1 MEFYLQNFPYMILY
15 KKDLSLVNLSGVSFP
30 QVVSMEKKEHN
41 KLYFILATAV
51 RTVALL
57 CVTGPIMQ
65 TFLASI
71 GFSSRWIYIHTSL
84 VQAANILTIS
94 LCSTWADRG
103 SVIKRTAMVELP
115 YALLYLLYLPLCIWK
130 SPSFAS
136 FLMLTGICL
145 LQSICIALWTICEY
159 KLPYFIF
166 TPREYGSVLSIGGVV
181 GGLISLGTGIVIT
194 WLSARMS
201 YASLMLW
208 SCVLSL
214 GLMVLC
220 AVLHLSLKPVT
231 DAPQTTSATG
241 SKKLNQLEVFR
252 YPLFFRMIPANL
264 MRGFGYGTTTIFAA
278 IALDLG
284 FDQSVSTALVSAQSI
299 AALVACA
306 AFGLSISFIPPRF
319 VTLIGSLSFGL
330 IPLLLIPS
338 KGIFLTV
345 MALVYLGR
353 TLVDYSVPSILRA
366 AIPVHLAGPYNAWR
380 MLLHNGGT
388 LIATT
393 IAAFIPVSWLLVLTM
408 VFQLLSGLHY
418 FISKDLRADQQFRK

>member
-1 MEFYLQNFPYMILY
+1 MILY

-94 LCSTWADRG
+94 LCSTWADKG

-231 DAPQTTSATG
+231 DAPQTASATG

>member
-1 MEFYLQNFPYMILY
+1 M
-15 KKDLSLVNLSGVSFP
+15 DR
-30 QVVSMEKKEHN
+30 KEHN

-65 TFLASI
+65 TFLGSL

-84 VQAANILTIS
+84 VQAVNILTIS

-115 YALLYLLYLPLCIWK
+115 YALLYLLYIPLCLWK

-136 FLMLTGICL
+136 FLMLTGICV
-145 LQSICIALWTICEY
+145 LQSVCIALWTICEY

-166 TPREYGSVLSIGGVV
+166 TPREYGSVLSIGGVI

-194 WLSARMS
+194 WLSARMT

-208 SCVLSL
+208 ACVLSL

-220 AVLHLSLKPVT
+220 AVLHLSLKPVAS
-231 DAPQTTSATG
+231 APQTGPGTD
-241 SKKLNQLEVFR
+241 SKKVNQLEVFR
-252 YPLFFRMIPANL
+252 YPLFYRMIPANL

-278 IALDLG
+278 IALDLD

-306 AFGLSISFIPPRF
+306 AFGLSISVIPPRF
-319 VTLIGSLSFGL
+319 VTLTGSLSFCL
-330 IPLLLIPS
+330 IPLLLVPS
-338 KGIFLTV
+338 KGIFLAV

-366 AIPVHLAGPYNAWR
+366 AIPAHLAGPYNAWR

-388 LIATT
+388 LLATT
-393 IAAFIPVSWLLVLTM
+393 IAAFIPISWLLVLTM

>member
-1 MEFYLQNFPYMILY
+1 MNT
-15 KKDLSLVNLSGVSFP
+15 
-30 QVVSMEKKEHN
+30 KEHN

-65 TFLASI
+65 TFLASC
-71 GFSSRWIYIHTSL
+71 GFSSRWIYVHTSL
-84 VQAANILTIS
+84 VQAANVLTIS
-94 LCSTWADRG
+94 LCSTWADKG

-115 YALLYLLYLPLCIWK
+115 YALLYLLYIPLCLWK

-145 LQSICIALWTICEY
+145 LQSVCIALWTVCEY
-159 KLPYFIF
+159 KLPYYIF
-166 TPREYGSVLSIGGVV
+166 TPREYGSVLSIGGVA

-208 SCVLSL
+208 ACVLSL
-214 GLMVLC
+214 GLMALC
-220 AVLHLSLKPVT
+220 ALLHLSLKPVA
-231 DAPQTTSATG
+231 DAPQTTATTG
-241 SKKLNQLEVFR
+241 VKQVSQLEVFR
-252 YPLFFRMIPANL
+252 YPLFYRMIPANL

-299 AALVACA
+299 ASLVACA

-319 VTLIGSLSFGL
+319 VTLIGSLTFAL
-330 IPLLLIPS
+330 IPLLLIPNRI
-338 KGIFLTV
+338 IFLAV

-388 LIATT
+388 LLATT

-408 VFQLLSGLHY
+408 VFQMISGLHY
-418 FISKDLRADQQFRK
+418 FLSKGLRADQQFRK

>member
-1 MEFYLQNFPYMILY
+1 MI
-15 KKDLSLVNLSGVSFP
+15 
-30 QVVSMEKKEHN
+30 KKEHN

-84 VQAANILTIS
+84 VQAVNILTIS

-103 SVIKRTAMVELP
+103 SVIKRTALVELP
-115 YALLYLLYLPLCIWK
+115 YALLYLLYIPLCIWK

-136 FLMLTGICL
+136 FLMLTGICI

-208 SCVLSL
+208 ACVLSL

-220 AVLHLSLKPVT
+220 AVLHWSLKPVA
-231 DAPQTTSATG
+231 DAPQTTPGTG
-241 SKKLNQLEVFR
+241 TKKVSQLEVFR
-252 YPLFFRMIPANL
+252 YPLFYRMIPANL

-338 KGIFLTV
+338 KVIFLTV

-388 LIATT
+388 LLATT

-418 FISKDLRADQQFRK
+418 FISKDLRADLQFRK

>member
-1 MEFYLQNFPYMILY
+1 
-15 KKDLSLVNLSGVSFP
+15 
-30 QVVSMEKKEHN
+30 MEKKEHN

-84 VQAANILTIS
+84 VQAVNILTIS
-94 LCSTWADRG
+94 LCSTWADKG

-115 YALLYLLYLPLCIWK
+115 YALLYLLYIPICLWK
-130 SPSFAS
+130 SPSLAS
-136 FLMLTGICL
+136 FLMLTGICI

-208 SCVLSL
+208 ACVLSL

-220 AVLHLSLKPVT
+220 ALLHFSLKPVAS
-231 DAPQTTSATG
+231 APQPTTATG
-241 SKKLNQLEVFR
+241 TKKISQLEVFR
-252 YPLFFRMIPANL
+252 YPLFYRMIPANL

-338 KGIFLTV
+338 KSIFLTV

-366 AIPVHLAGPYNAWR
+366 AIPVHLAGPYHAWR

-388 LIATT
+388 LLATT
-393 IAAFIPVSWLLVLTM
+393 IAAFIPVSWLLMLTM
-408 VFQLLSGLHY
+408 GFQLLSGLHY

>member
-1 MEFYLQNFPYMILY
+1 MIQSDFDSPREVY
-15 KKDLSLVNLSGVSFP
+15 TVKR
-30 QVVSMEKKEHN
+30 EHN
-41 KLYFILATAV
+41 KLFFILATAV

-65 TFLASI
+65 TFLASC

-84 VQAANILTIS
+84 VQAVNILTIS

-103 SVIKRTAMVELP
+103 SVIRRTAMVELP
-115 YALLYLLYLPLCIWK
+115 YALLYLLYIPLCIWK
-130 SPSFAS
+130 SPSLGS
-136 FLMLTGICL
+136 FLMLTGICV

-181 GGLISLGTGIVIT
+181 GGIISLGTGILIT

-208 SCVLSL
+208 ACVLSL

-220 AVLHLSLKPVT
+220 AVLHWSLKPVA
-231 DAPQTTSATG
+231 DAPQTAPGTG
-241 SKKLNQLEVFR
+241 TKKVSQLEVFR
-252 YPLFFRMIPANL
+252 YPLFYRMIPANL

-388 LIATT
+388 LLATT